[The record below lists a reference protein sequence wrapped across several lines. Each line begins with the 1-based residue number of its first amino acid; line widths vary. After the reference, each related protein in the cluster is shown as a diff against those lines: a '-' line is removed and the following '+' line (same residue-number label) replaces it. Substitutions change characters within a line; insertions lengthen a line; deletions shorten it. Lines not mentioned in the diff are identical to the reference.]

1 MILELTSFIC
11 AQSWRLRRSTA
22 VENPHSR
29 SWCLPQPTASLT
41 CSRSAPVR
49 VRSLQELLG
58 LQVQG
63 RALLDDGEALDLQ
76 GSTSLL
82 AGNHPGVG
90 LAPGARLLAHN
101 LASLVPRQVLR
112 CEATNSLRLAAA
124 EHHCLGHAALCD
136 LAHGLL
142 LHGLHGLH
150 CLHRLR
156 HC

>member
-63 RALLDDGEALDLQ
+63 RALLDNGEALDLQ
-76 GSTSLL
+76 GS
-82 AGNHPGVG
+82 AC
-90 LAPGARLLAHN
+90 LLAHN
-101 LASLVPRQVLR
+101 LANLFRVRSFAVRPPTVFALLPRSTI
-112 CEATNSLRLAAA
+112 ALA
-124 EHHCLGHAALCD
+124 
-136 LAHGLL
+136 
-142 LHGLHGLH
+142 
-150 CLHRLR
+150 
-156 HC
+156 